1 MISSATM
8 KANSQVDINSR
19 STNHEEALEIN
30 FEGAQPS
37 VKNLRR
43 KPGVPSTVKRYSSL
57 GM

>member
-1 MISSATM
+1 MLSSATI

-19 STNHEEALEIN
+19 STNHEEALEVN

-43 KPGVPSTVKRYSSL
+43 KPGVP
-57 GM
+57 